1 MYACVYSIYTYIL
14 CVYKEHIYFIYIY
27 INFSPFLVQNLLLF
41 SMSSDFLFD
50 IIDYKCYAIECLP
63 SVVSLQ
69 RVLKFVLA
77 QD

>member
-1 MYACVYSIYTYIL
+1 MYACVYSIHTYIL

-27 INFSPFLVQNLLLF
+27 QFQSFTGSELVTF

-63 SVVSLQ
+63 SVVFLQ

>member
-1 MYACVYSIYTYIL
+1 MCMPVYIVYTHIYYVCIKSTYIL
-14 CVYKEHIYFIYIY
+14 YIY
-27 INFSPFLVQNLLLF
+27 INFSPLLVQNLLLF

-63 SVVSLQ
+63 SVVFLQ